1 MNDYLTISDQLHRK
15 AMQDGS
21 RKLLEAIRWARKG
34 YNPGT
39 AEEPMKLPPDW
50 TNKCAPPPTGKRRS
64 ETVPCSEQ
72 IREMMERDMTVGEI
86 AKAVNHSHQKVG
98 AIMKAIKLQRRRN
111 DFEERLHQ
119 KLWG

>member
-1 MNDYLTISDQLHRK
+1 
-15 AMQDGS
+15 
-21 RKLLEAIRWARKG
+21 
-34 YNPGT
+34 
-39 AEEPMKLPPDW
+39 
-50 TNKCAPPPTGKRRS
+50 
-64 ETVPCSEQ
+64 
-72 IREMMERDMTVGEI
+72 MMERDMTVGEI